1 MSIFFQK
8 PLTLSIH
15 FTQLATI
22 MNRLE
27 SYIAQLRDA
36 IHGDLW
42 IDETFAKK
50 LEPLSAHAAF
60 IQPVDGIHSVAQLV
74 SHLYQW
80 QVSVC
85 NILQGLPRTISA
97 EDSTLDWIANETLSL
112 QGWDALKAAFY
123 NGREE
128 LLEYLRTQDDS
139 FLLQT
144 SPTGVHTNEY
154 YILGLI
160 HHDMYHMGQIGLVIR
175 LMK

>member
-1 MSIFFQK
+1 
-8 PLTLSIH
+8 
-15 FTQLATI
+15 

-50 LEPLSAHAAF
+50 LEPLSAHTAF

-80 QVSVC
+80 QVSVF

-97 EDSTLDWIANETLSL
+97 EDSALDWIANETLSL

-128 LLEYLRTQDDS
+128 LLEYLRAQDDS